1 MKGKMKK
8 CPAGKMYD
16 MKLKKC
22 VTRKGDL
29 NKDGK
34 MSSYETRRSNAIK
47 NAMAKSKKKKSFPK
61 FGTKKSSYA

>member
-1 MKGKMKK
+1 MS
-8 CPAGKMYD
+8 
-16 MKLKKC
+16 
-22 VTRKGDL
+22 KGDL

-34 MSSYETRRSNAIK
+34 MSGYEKKRDKAIK

>member
-1 MKGKMKK
+1 MTHGK
-8 CPAGKMYD
+8 
-16 MKLKKC
+16 
-22 VTRKGDL
+22 THNKGDL

-34 MSSYETRRSNAIK
+34 MSSYETRRSSAIK